1 MSKNKLSPALINE
14 ISEFIKSLNVVE
26 GTSGETEYDLFFSQA
41 DEGTLFLSGKEA
53 IQYRQCLKLLIDAI
67 DDEGI
72 SPKTIETLYQK
83 TILTTLDIHEKRRD
97 KPFGERL
104 KVAIVAIEEL
114 RSSLTAKSTTF
125 SVYYPVFGLALDG
138 LPVQVGNVLFCKFDD
153 VHLENF
159 LNFLNDY
166 EGDESEKEKRMSFS
180 DSIKQS
186 EIRGKS
192 AGLIDVQAFDNI
204 AAKTLAL
211 KELALTVDV
220 INFFSDIIPYQ
231 KGHIYLP
238 GNNERLTINIPI
250 ISKGE
255 KPNLTFGWEVAGP
268 LMPFSFPQLLE
279 NDKKRG
285 WGFSKIANLLAKK
298 RNRLED
304 KIVSAIQWAGKAT
317 IESKKEEAFLLY
329 AISLESLILLDNE
342 KEELGYRLR
351 TRVAHLLGS
360 DLENRMKISNK
371 VRDLYTVRS
380 KIVHSGSYQVTDAD
394 ISLIRSYSKNCIL
407 RIVNSEPFS
416 SMNSVDS
423 LVQWFNEKI
432 LS

>member
-1 MSKNKLSPALINE
+1 MSMNKLSPALNE
-14 ISEFIKSLNVVE
+14 ISEFIKSLDVVE
-26 GTSGETEYDLFFSQA
+26 GISQETEYDLFFSQG
-41 DEGTLFLSGKEA
+41 DEGTLLLSGKEA
-53 IQYRQCLKLLIDAI
+53 NQYRQCLKLLIDTI
-67 DDEGI
+67 DNESI
-72 SPKTIETLYQK
+72 SPKAIETLYQK

-97 KPFGERL
+97 KSFEQRL
-104 KVAIVAIEEL
+104 KIAIGEL
-114 RSSLTAKSTTF
+114 QSSLTTALTTF

-138 LPVQVGNVLFCKFDD
+138 LPIQVGNVLFCKFDGI
-153 VHLENF
+153 HLEKFLRF
-159 LNFLNDY
+159 LNEY
-166 EGDESEKEKRMSFS
+166 EGDENEKAQRRSFA

-186 EIRGKS
+186 EIFGKA
-192 AGLIDVQAFDNI
+192 AGLIEVKAFDNI
-204 AAKTLAL
+204 AAKTLAA

-238 GNNERLTINIPI
+238 GNNERLKINVPI
-250 ISKGE
+250 ISNGE
-255 KPNLTFGWEVAGP
+255 KPSFTFGYEVAGP

-279 NDKKRG
+279 NNQKRS
-285 WGFSKIANLLAKK
+285 WGFSEIANLLAKK
-298 RNRLED
+298 RNGLED
-304 KIVSAIQWAGKAT
+304 RIISAVQWAGKAT
-317 IESKKEEAFLLY
+317 VEIKKEEAFLLY

-351 TRVAHLLGS
+351 TRVAHLLGGDVES
-360 DLENRMKISNK
+360 RTKISNK

-380 KIVHSGSYQVTDAD
+380 QIVHSGSYQVTDAD

-407 RIVNSEPFS
+407 HIVNNEPFS
-416 SMNSVDS
+416 SMNSVNS

>member
-1 MSKNKLSPALINE
+1 MSKNKLSSALNE
-14 ISEFIKSLNVVE
+14 ISEFIKSLDVVE
-26 GTSGETEYDLFFSQA
+26 GISRETEYDLFFSQA
-41 DEGTLFLSGKEA
+41 DEGTLLLSGKEA
-53 IQYRQCLKLLIDAI
+53 TQYRQCLKLLIDTI
-67 DDEGI
+67 DNESI
-72 SPKTIETLYQK
+72 SPKAIETLYQK

-97 KPFGERL
+97 KPFEQRL
-104 KVAIVAIEEL
+104 KIAIEEL
-114 RSSLTAKSTTF
+114 RSSLTTTLTIF

-138 LPVQVGNVLFCKFDD
+138 LPIQVGNVLFCKFDD
-153 VHLENF
+153 VHFEKF
-159 LNFLNDY
+159 LKFLSEY
-166 EGDESEKEKRMSFS
+166 EGDENEKAQRMSFG

-186 EIRGKS
+186 EIFGKP
-192 AGLIDVQAFDNI
+192 AGLIEVKAFDNI

-238 GNNERLTINIPI
+238 GNNERLTINVPI
-250 ISKGE
+250 ISNGE
-255 KPNLTFGWEVAGP
+255 KPSFTFGYEVAGP

-279 NDKKRG
+279 NNKKRN
-285 WGFSKIANLLAKK
+285 WGFSEIVNLLAKK
-298 RNRLED
+298 RNGLED
-304 KIVSAIQWAGKAT
+304 KIISAIQWAGKAT
-317 IESKKEEAFLLY
+317 VESKKEEAFLLY

-360 DLENRMKISNK
+360 DLESRTKISNR

-380 KIVHSGSYQVTDAD
+380 QIVHSGSYQVTDAD

-407 RIVNSEPFS
+407 HIVNNEPFS
-416 SMNSVDS
+416 SMDSINS

>member
-1 MSKNKLSPALINE
+1 MSKNKLSPALNE
-14 ISEFIKSLNVVE
+14 ISEFIKSLDVVE
-26 GTSGETEYDLFFSQA
+26 EISRETEYDLFFSQA
-41 DEGTLFLSGKEA
+41 DEGTLLLSGKEA
-53 IQYRQCLKLLIDAI
+53 IQYRQCLKLLIDTI
-67 DDEGI
+67 GDESI

-83 TILTTLDIHEKRRD
+83 TILTTLDIHEKRRGN
-97 KPFGERL
+97 PFEQRL
-104 KVAIVAIEEL
+104 KVAIDEL
-114 RSSLTAKSTTF
+114 RSSLTTTPTTF

-138 LPVQVGNVLFCKFDD
+138 LPIQVGNVLFCKFDD
-153 VHLENF
+153 VHLEKFLKF
-159 LNFLNDY
+159 LNEY
-166 EGDESEKEKRMSFS
+166 EGDENEKAKRMSFT

-186 EIRGKS
+186 EIFGKP
-192 AGLIDVQAFDNI
+192 AGLIDVKAFDNI

-231 KGHIYLP
+231 KGHVYLP

-255 KPNLTFGWEVAGP
+255 KPNFTFGWEVAGP

-298 RNRLED
+298 RNGLED
-304 KIVSAIQWAGKAT
+304 KIISAIQWAGKAT
-317 IESKKEEAFLLY
+317 VESKKEEAFLLY

-351 TRVAHLLGS
+351 TRVAHLLGG
-360 DLENRMKISNK
+360 DLEGRTKISNK

-407 RIVNSEPFS
+407 HIVNNEPFS

-432 LS
+432 LT

>member
-1 MSKNKLSPALINE
+1 MSKNKLLPALNE
-14 ISEFIKSLNVVE
+14 ISKFINSLDIVE
-26 GTSGETEYDLFFSQA
+26 GISREAEYDLFFSLA
-41 DEGTLFLSGKEA
+41 DEGTLLLSGKEA
-53 IQYRQCLKLLIDAI
+53 IQYRQCLKLLIDTI
-67 DDEGI
+67 GDESI

-83 TILTTLDIHEKRRD
+83 TILTALDIHEKRRD
-97 KPFGERL
+97 KPFEQRL
-104 KVAIVAIEEL
+104 KVAIDEL
-114 RSSLTAKSTTF
+114 QNSLTTTPTTF

-138 LPVQVGNVLFCKFDD
+138 LPIQVGNVLFCKFDD
-153 VHLENF
+153 VHLEKFLKF
-159 LNFLNDY
+159 LNEY
-166 EGDESEKEKRMSFS
+166 EGDESEKAKRMSFA

-186 EIRGKS
+186 EIFGKS
-192 AGLIDVQAFDNI
+192 AGLIDVKAFDNI

-255 KPNLTFGWEVAGP
+255 KPNFTFGWEVAGP

-279 NDKKRG
+279 NDKKRD

-298 RNRLED
+298 RNGLED
-304 KIVSAIQWAGKAT
+304 KIISAIQWAGKAT
-317 IESKKEEAFLLY
+317 VEGKKEEAFLLY
-329 AISLESLILLDNE
+329 AISLESLVLLDNE

-351 TRVAHLLGS
+351 TRVAHLLGG
-360 DLENRMKISNK
+360 DLESRMKISNK

-394 ISLIRSYSKNCIL
+394 ISLIRLYSKNCIL
-407 RIVNSEPFS
+407 HIVNNEPFS
-416 SMNSVDS
+416 SMNSIDS

-432 LS
+432 LT